1 MDTSKKITAIEPQV
15 HHPDRYN
22 ISLDGRFAFGL
33 DGALIVAEGLTV
45 GRELTADDIA
55 RLRVADDERKLL
67 DAALHF
73 LGPRPRSRV
82 EVRRRLLTPKR
93 DRPIPPAEAVDRV
106 LDRLEQMGMLDDR
119 EFADFWVENRERF
132 SPRSAR
138 ALGQELR
145 QRGVSRET
153 VDAVS
158 DPDRDEERAL
168 AAARQRLRTVANA
181 DYETFRTRLGQF
193 LLRRGFSYTVA
204 RAAVRQLW
212 EETHGEAD
220 GDDMDMDDES
230 DADEAGFEHN

>member
-1 MDTSKKITAIEPQV
+1 MDTQKITAIEPQA

-33 DGALIVAEGLTV
+33 DGAVIVAEGLGV
-45 GRELTADDIA
+45 GRELTPDDVT
-55 RLRVADDERKLL
+55 RLQAADDERKLL

-73 LGPRPRSRV
+73 LAPRPRSRV

-93 DRPIPPAEAVDRV
+93 NRALPSTEAVDRI
-106 LDRLEQMGMLDDR
+106 LDRLEQMGLLDDR
-119 EFADFWVENRERF
+119 EFAGFWVENRERF
-132 SPRSAR
+132 SPRSSR

-168 AAARQRLRTVANA
+168 AAARQRLRAVANA

-193 LLRRGFSYTVA
+193 LLRRGFSYSVA
-204 RAAVRQLW
+204 RSAVRQLW
-212 EETHGEAD
+212 EETHGEDA
-220 GDDMDMDDES
+220 GDMDDEN
-230 DADEAGFEHN
+230 DPDGAD

>member
-1 MDTSKKITAIEPQV
+1 MDTINTMKITAIEPQA

-33 DGALIVAEGLTV
+33 DGAVIVAEGLTV
-45 GRELTADDIA
+45 GRELTADDVT
-55 RLRVADDERKLL
+55 RLQTADGERKLL

-73 LGPRPRSRV
+73 LAPRPRSRA

-93 DRPIPPAEAVDRV
+93 NRTLPSTEAVDRV
-106 LDRLEQMGMLDDR
+106 LDRLEQMGLLDDR
-119 EFADFWVENRERF
+119 EFAGFWVENRERF
-132 SPRSAR
+132 SPRSSR

-158 DPDRDEERAL
+158 DPDRDEERAV
-168 AAARQRLRTVANA
+168 AAARQRLRTLANA

-193 LLRRGFSYTVA
+193 LLRRGFSYTIA
-204 RAAVRQLW
+204 RSAVRQLW
-212 EETHGEAD
+212 EEAHGED
-220 GDDMDMDDES
+220 TGDMDDVG
-230 DADEAGFEHN
+230 D

>member
-1 MDTSKKITAIEPQV
+1 MDTQKITAIEPQA

-33 DGALIVAEGLTV
+33 DGAVIVAEGLTV
-45 GRELTADDIA
+45 GRELTADDVT
-55 RLRVADDERKLL
+55 RLQAADDERKLL

-73 LGPRPRSRV
+73 LAPRPRSRV

-93 DRPIPPAEAVDRV
+93 NRALPSTEAVDRI
-106 LDRLEQMGMLDDR
+106 LDRLEQIGLLDDR
-119 EFADFWVENRERF
+119 EFAGFWVENRERF
-132 SPRSAR
+132 SPRSSR

-158 DPDRDEERAL
+158 DPDRDEARAL

-193 LLRRGFSYTVA
+193 LLRRGFSYAVA
-204 RAAVRQLW
+204 RTAVRQLW
-212 EETHGEAD
+212 EETHGEDA
-220 GDDMDMDDES
+220 GDMDDES
-230 DADEAGFEHN
+230 DPDGAD

>member
-1 MDTSKKITAIEPQV
+1 MDTQKITAIEPQT

-33 DGALIVAEGLTV
+33 DGAVIVAEALHV
-45 GRELTADDIA
+45 GSELTADDVT
-55 RLRVADDERKLL
+55 RLQAADGERKLL

-73 LGPRPRSRV
+73 LAPRPRSRV

-93 DRPIPPAEAVDRV
+93 DRDLPSTEEVDRV
-106 LDRLEQMGMLDDR
+106 LDRLEQMGLLDDR
-119 EFADFWVENRERF
+119 EFAGFWVENRERF
-132 SPRSAR
+132 SPRSSR

-153 VDAVS
+153 VDEVS
-158 DPDRDEERAL
+158 DPDRDDERAL

-193 LLRRGFSYTVA
+193 LLRRGFNYTVA

-212 EETHGEAD
+212 EETHAED
-220 GDDMDMDDES
+220 TNSMDDES
-230 DADEAGFEHN
+230 DPDELS

>member
-1 MDTSKKITAIEPQV
+1 MDTINTMKITAIEPQA

-33 DGALIVAEGLTV
+33 DGAVIVAEGLTV
-45 GRELTADDIA
+45 GRELTPDDVTRLQAADG
-55 RLRVADDERKLL
+55 ERKLL

-73 LGPRPRSRV
+73 LAPRPRSRA

-93 DRPIPPAEAVDRV
+93 NRTLPSTEAVDRV
-106 LDRLEQMGMLDDR
+106 LDRLEQMGLLDDR
-119 EFADFWVENRERF
+119 DFAGFWVENRERF
-132 SPRSAR
+132 SPRSSR

-158 DPDRDEERAL
+158 DPDRDEERAV
-168 AAARQRLRTVANA
+168 AAARQRLRTLANA

-193 LLRRGFSYTVA
+193 LLRRGFSYTIA
-204 RAAVRQLW
+204 RSAVRQLW
-212 EETHGEAD
+212 EETHGEDA
-220 GDDMDMDDES
+220 GDMDDDS
-230 DADEAGFEHN
+230 DTN

>member
-1 MDTSKKITAIEPQV
+1 MDTAKITAIEPQA

-33 DGALIVAEGLTV
+33 DGAVIIAEGLTI
-45 GRELTADDIA
+45 GRELTGDDVA

-73 LGPRPRSRV
+73 LAPRPRSRV
-82 EVRRRLLTPKR
+82 EMRRRLLTPR
-93 DRPIPPAEAVDRV
+93 RYRALPSAEAVDRV
-106 LDRLEQMGMLDDR
+106 LDRLEQMGLLDDR
-119 EFADFWVENRERF
+119 EFAGFWVENRERF
-132 SPRSAR
+132 SPRSSR

-204 RAAVRQLW
+204 RDAVRQLW
-212 EETHGEAD
+212 EEIHGEDTAD
-220 GDDMDMDDES
+220 TEDMDDAGCHDS
-230 DADEAGFEHN
+230 DEDA